1 MKTGAQEVDFDVPG
15 RTKPCPPHC
24 VAAAK
29 LAERS
34 VLTGSSVAPAAYRR
48 VANNTAGDPVTDVG
62 SAGLAGVFAATPT
75 KRPQCCLG
83 HRQRPIRI
91 ATMRRLARG
100 F

>member
-48 VANNTAGDPVTDVG
+48 VRGYTDQTPAVLSGTSTATDQDRDDETIGTRVLDG
-62 SAGLAGVFAATPT
+62 AGGFEGTPAFGIGQ
-75 KRPQCCLG
+75 P
-83 HRQRPIRI
+83 P
-91 ATMRRLARG
+91 
-100 F
+100 